1 MLDIRRFTLPL
12 LVIWL
17 IAACTDGGD
26 KPIKMGASLRP
37 TVSQLDPAFEAMLKE
52 YNRFF
57 EDSMILTMTPGAA
70 VVVVKDGEV
79 VFIKGYGVREEGSQ
93 LAIDENTVFR
103 IGSLS
108 KGFASVLAAKLED
121 ENKLRWY
128 DKVQQYVPEFNL
140 VDPAQAER
148 MEVKN
153 IVTQTT
159 GLPYHAFSNLIEQ
172 GFSND
177 YILSQFA
184 LARLAG
190 KEGEYF
196 SYQNAAYS
204 LIEPVIEQ
212 AAGGKSFSELLASEL
227 FEPLQMHNASA
238 TYDAIVNSPN
248 HASPHRFR
256 GVGWAPDSITH
267 RYYNYVAAGGVN
279 ASISDMAEWLKAMLG
294 HKPEVVPP
302 SVLRDVFTPHI
313 TSGRERPVLR
323 GFIDRDSAYYGK
335 GWRILHHWG
344 DTMVYH
350 AGFVNNYLSEI
361 AFIPSD
367 DIGICV
373 LFNAPSQMGGQCI
386 STFFRRWRTV
396 RELMKQPPQS

>member
-1 MLDIRRFTLPL
+1 MSNILRIVPPL
-12 LVIWL
+12 LAIWL
-17 IAACTDGGD
+17 VVACNSAEN
-26 KPIKMGASLRP
+26 PMKMGATMRP
-37 TVSQLDPAFEAMLKE
+37 STPPLDPAFEAMLKD

-79 VFIKGYGVREEGSQ
+79 VFIKGYGVRQEGTQ

-121 ENKLRWY
+121 EGKLRWY
-128 DKVQQYVPEFNL
+128 DKVQRYVPAFNL
-140 VDPAQAER
+140 SDPAQAER

-159 GLPYHAFSNLIEQ
+159 GLPYHSFSNLIEQ
-172 GFSND
+172 GFSKE
-177 YILSQFA
+177 YILSQFPF
-184 LARLAG
+184 ARLAG

-204 LIEPVIEQ
+204 LIEPIIEQ
-212 AAGGKSFSELLASEL
+212 SAGGKPFDELLMSEL
-227 FEPLQMHNASA
+227 FKPLQMNNAS
-238 TYDAIVNSPN
+238 TSYDAITNNPN
-248 HASPHRFR
+248 HALPHRYT
-256 GVGWAPDSITH
+256 GVGWRPDSVTH
-267 RYYNYVAAGGVN
+267 RYYNYVSAGGLN
-279 ASISDMAEWLKAMLG
+279 ASISDMAEWLKALLG

-313 TSGRERPVLR
+313 SSGRERPVLR

-344 DTMVYH
+344 DTLVYH
-350 AGFVNNYLSEI
+350 AGFVNNYLGEI
-361 AFIPSD
+361 AFSPSD

-373 LFNAPSQMGGQCI
+373 LFNSPSQIGGQCI

-396 RELMKQPPQS
+396 RELMQQPPQS

>member
-1 MLDIRRFTLPL
+1 MLDIRRIVLPL

-17 IAACTDGGD
+17 ALACSNGGD
-26 KPIKMGASLRP
+26 KPIKMGATMRP
-37 TVSQLDPAFEAMLKE
+37 TPPLLDPAFEAMLHD

-79 VFIKGYGVREEGSQ
+79 VFIKGYGVRQEGSQ

-108 KGFASVLAAKLED
+108 KGFASILAGKLED

-128 DKVQQYVPEFNL
+128 DKVQHYVPEFNL
-140 VDPAQAER
+140 SDPAQAQR
-148 MEVKN
+148 VEVKN
-153 IVTQTT
+153 IVTQTI
-159 GLPYHAFSNLIEQ
+159 GLPYHSFSNLIEQ
-172 GFSND
+172 GFSKA
-177 YILSQFA
+177 YILSQFP

-212 AAGGKSFSELLASEL
+212 ASGGKPFGELLASEL
-227 FEPLQMHNASA
+227 FEPLQMHSASS
-238 TYDAIVNSPN
+238 TYDAIVNSQN
-248 HASPHRFR
+248 HALPHRFR
-256 GVGWAPDSITH
+256 GVGWEPDSITH
-267 RYYNYVAAGGVN
+267 RYYNYTAAGGVN
-279 ASISDMAEWLKAMLG
+279 ASISDMAEWLKALLG
-294 HKPEVVPP
+294 HKPEVVPQ

-344 DTMVYH
+344 DTLVYH

-361 AFIPSD
+361 AFLPSD

-373 LFNAPSQMGGQCI
+373 LFNCPSQLGGQAI

-396 RELMKQPPQS
+396 RELMKKPPLS